1 MKGLDEF
8 LKLFGDITVSQ
19 LVTVIFAL
27 VFMFFIYKQ
36 VKKYFDEKIKTQ
48 NERAQ
53 IEKNRDADIQEALQ
67 AVRKYP
73 EYRQQ
78 SIKIQELLEKEIEE
92 TRNQSV
98 KIQELLEEEIQELR
112 VMVKEDKERIA
123 RVEEQ
128 EKRRERNK
136 LRDTL
141 LQNYR
146 YYTNKEKNPHQL
158 WTQMESEAFWEL
170 FKDYE
175 ELGGNGYMHTVV
187 QPEMERLCVVNAGE
201 QEFK

>member
-8 LKLFGDITVSQ
+8 LQVFGGITVAQ
-19 LVTVIFAL
+19 LVLIISAFVFLFL
-27 VFMFFIYKQ
+27 VYKQ
-36 VKKYFDEKIKTQ
+36 IKKYFEGKIKEQ
-48 NERAQ
+48 NTRIAVEQ
-53 IEKNRDADIQEALQ
+53 KRDADIKEALT

-78 SIKIQELLEKEIEE
+78 SIKIQQLLEG
-92 TRNQSV
+92 
-98 KIQELLEEEIQELR
+98 EIQELR
-112 VMVKEDKERIA
+112 NSLQEDRERLI
-123 RVEEQ
+123 RIEEQ

-136 LRDTL
+136 LRDIL

-146 YYTNKEKNPHQL
+146 YYTNKERNPSQS

-175 ELGGNGYMHTVV
+175 DLGGNGYMHTEVH
-187 QPEMERLCVVNAGE
+187 PAMERLIVTE
-201 QEFK
+201 MKK